1 MMTNAEILTQVKALQ
16 EWEEILEAAKAQAD
30 AIRDSI
36 KQEMDYREV
45 EELTAGTYIIRYTSV
60 LSNRFDTTAFK
71 KSYAEVYKQYTKQ
84 VSSKRFSI
92 SC

>member
-1 MMTNAEILTQVKALQ
+1 MMTNTEILAQVKALQ
-16 EWEEILEAAKAQAD
+16 EWEEILEGAKAQAE

>member
-1 MMTNAEILTQVKALQ
+1 MMTNTEILAQVKALQ
-16 EWEEILEAAKAQAD
+16 EWEEILEGAKAQAE

-84 VSSKRFSI
+84 ISSKRFSI

>member
-1 MMTNAEILTQVKALQ
+1 MTNTEILRQVEALN
-16 EWEEILEAAKAQAD
+16 EWEEILEGAKKQAD
-30 AIRDSI
+30 LIREAI
-36 KQEMDYREV
+36 KAEMDAREV

-71 KSYAEVYKQYTKQ
+71 KSYAEIYKHFTKQ

-92 SC
+92 CC

>member
-1 MMTNAEILTQVKALQ
+1 MMTTTEILAQVKALQ
-16 EWEEILEAAKAQAD
+16 EWEEILEGAKAQAE

-45 EELTAGTYIIRYTSV
+45 EELTAGTYIIRYTNV

-71 KSYAEVYKQYTKQ
+71 KSYAAVYKQYTKQ